1 MSLAFNKLY
10 PAVPYV
16 ERGKHVIIGAHPKGG
31 FIVYPNKKNVIIRDL
46 TSKMDND
53 MYTGH
58 SFDVQ
63 CAKYSPSGFYV
74 ASGDKSGK
82 LHIWDTTQK
91 EHILKN
97 EFPVLASI
105 NDVCW
110 SSDNQRIAVGGAGGE
125 KFGKVINA
133 EMGTEVGEVVGMSKV
148 INSIDFRPTRPFRLV
163 TGSEDFTACFFEGP
177 PFKFVRSLKD
187 HTNFVQCCKFSPKGN
202 IFVTGGSDGKMFV
215 YDASSG
221 DHICELGS
229 PAHKGGIYG
238 LDFSPS
244 GARLISVSADKKIK
258 LWSAEKPYD
267 LLYEYAFEDK
277 LDNMQVGSTYNSA
290 TFLSGPICNLGCVWT
305 VGKIVS
311 LSLSGA
317 MTYFNVADD
326 CSSLEAPAG
335 TMFGHSRPIQRACY
349 STTSEQLITASYDG
363 LMVRWNLT
371 TGLAESFEGKEAH
384 KSAIHGVVTCDDRV
398 LSAGVDDRVVFSS
411 LSNRA
416 YEQSVKVSSQP
427 RGLCLAASKK
437 LAVVVCMKHLYTFS
451 LAAGETSAS
460 PLASL
465 EISPDATTGC
475 ITADG
480 DLVAV
485 GKADGCVE
493 LFMVSEGG
501 ETLKAST
508 EGEKVTGECTTMAFS
523 PDGVHL
529 AVGDADRYLRLYKVE
544 AMTEGSPK
552 LTQIRDWREHAAR
565 VTCVAW
571 TPDGQYFATGGLDCA
586 IMVFRPTV
594 SSKVC
599 EVRNAHP
606 GNLITAL
613 VWKSNNELIST
624 GHDACVRTWNFK

>member
-1 MSLAFNKLY
+1 M
-10 PAVPYV
+10 
-16 ERGKHVIIGAHPKGG
+16 
-31 FIVYPNKKNVIIRDL
+31 
-46 TSKMDND
+46 
-53 MYTGH
+53 
-58 SFDVQ
+58 
-63 CAKYSPSGFYV
+63 
-74 ASGDKSGK
+74 
-82 LHIWDTTQK
+82 
-91 EHILKN
+91 
-97 EFPVLASI
+97 
-105 NDVCW
+105 
-110 SSDNQRIAVGGAGGE
+110 
-125 KFGKVINA
+125 
-133 EMGTEVGEVVGMSKV
+133 
-148 INSIDFRPTRPFRLV
+148 
-163 TGSEDFTACFFEGP
+163 
-177 PFKFVRSLKD
+177 
-187 HTNFVQCCKFSPKGN
+187 
-202 IFVTGGSDGKMFV
+202 
-215 YDASSG
+215 
-221 DHICELGS
+221 
-229 PAHKGGIYG
+229 
-238 LDFSPS
+238 
-244 GARLISVSADKKIK
+244 
-258 LWSAEKPYD
+258 
-267 LLYEYAFEDK
+267 
-277 LDNMQVGSTYNSA
+277 
-290 TFLSGPICNLGCVWT
+290 GCVWT